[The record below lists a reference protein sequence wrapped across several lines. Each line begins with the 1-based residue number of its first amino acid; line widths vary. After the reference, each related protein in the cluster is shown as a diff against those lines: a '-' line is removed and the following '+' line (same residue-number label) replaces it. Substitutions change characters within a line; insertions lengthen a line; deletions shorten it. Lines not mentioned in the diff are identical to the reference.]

1 MFELY
6 WCCILV
12 MVELMIVLLMYC
24 FKVSLLK
31 VCILIEYFF
40 FFVIKWLRGNLFSKW
55 MMLFFVWLFK
65 LFGVFNSYFFFFCVL
80 YFIDVIFMSYL
91 SCCKLVLENK
101 FSFLIDMFI
110 VLFFFFRLMVFDV
123 VLLVFLFCVSRVIV
137 CVIMYVGGCFLSVV
151 ILVNIKFIGIF
162 ISMVC
167 FIVIL

>member
-55 MMLFFVWLFK
+55 MMLFFVDCL
-65 LFGVFNSYFFFFCVL
+65 SYLGF
-80 YFIDVIFMSYL
+80 FMSYL